1 MVKRILAPLKWLAG
15 KVYGFILWTGATQP
29 RSVVAHGLASWLVTL
44 IFEPVDGF
52 TYVAI
57 FFASREIADAQHDK
71 RWSRDNTQ
79 DLVGA
84 LAGSAL
90 AIIMLQ
96 LKG

>member
-1 MVKRILAPLKWLAG
+1 MLNRIWNGFYA
-15 KVYGFILWTGATQP
+15 FILWTGATQP
-29 RSVVAHGLASWLVTL
+29 RSVLAHGLLSWLVTL
-44 IFEPVDGF
+44 IFGPTDGF
-52 TYVAI
+52 IYVAI

-71 RWSRDNTQ
+71 RWSLDNTQ

-84 LAGSAL
+84 LLGSGV